1 MFEYRGFHLDSVRH
15 MQSIDE
21 IKKFIDAMAILEFNK
36 FHWHLTDDQGWRFE
50 CESFPELNSKAAVRP
65 YSDFGKK
72 YINEPYGRVYTR
84 DEMREIVEYCA
95 AKGIDVVPEF
105 DMPGHSSALLS
116 VFPDISCTGN
126 EVKIKT
132 HQGIFSDILCP
143 AKEKTY
149 EVVTR
154 ILDEFLDIFPGE
166 YIHIGGDETPF
177 TRRKECP
184 ECRQK
189 MKELGIEDHAEYQ
202 NIFMNRIIDYLESRG
217 RHCIVWN
224 DSVKGKNLDKRAVI
238 QYWKEND
245 RAGVDFIN
253 SGGKSI
259 LSPFSYCY
267 LDYDYDITPL
277 NRVYSLR
284 AGLPG
289 LTDAGR
295 KNIIGIEGTL
305 WTEYIDNDRRLEEL
319 AFPRIIAVSKAA
331 LGEERGSYKEFLN
344 EINEYKKELPGISFG
359 EEKDWTHSRASIVP
373 GWLRF
378 VKNNYSKEY
387 IINQLT
393 HKE

>member
-65 YSDFGKK
+65 YSDFGKN

-224 DSVKGKNLDKRAVI
+224 DSAKGKNLDKRAVI

-295 KNIIGIEGTL
+295 RNIIGIEGTL

-331 LGEERGSYKEFLN
+331 LGENEKPYGEFLKSIP
-344 EINEYKKELPGISFG
+344 EIKSRLGDIAFG
-359 EEKDWTHSRASIVP
+359 DEKLWTKTRLSMPA
-373 GWLRF
+373 GWLKF
-378 VKNNYSKEY
+378 VRNNYSKKY